1 LTMMRP
7 MKTTRFIVLLAL
19 GTLFSACGPTE
30 ASVKEEITAANHCE
44 VDTDCASAGT
54 KCPFGCSIPVNK
66 SEVARIKQLLDDF
79 GETNCQYD
87 CINVT
92 GFACQ
97 SKVCVAK
104 TGP

>member
-1 LTMMRP
+1 
-7 MKTTRFIVLLAL
+7 MKTPQFIILSALVALL
-19 GTLFSACGPTE
+19 SACGPTE
-30 ASVKEEITAANHCE
+30 ASVKEEIARANHCE

-66 SEVARIKQLLDDF
+66 SEVARIKELLDDF
-79 GETNCQYD
+79 GDETCQYD

-92 GFACQ
+92 GFTCQ
-97 SKVCVAK
+97 NKVCVAT

>member
-1 LTMMRP
+1 
-7 MKTTRFIVLLAL
+7 MKTTRFIILLAL
-19 GTLFSACGPTE
+19 FALPSACGPSE
-30 ASVKEEITAANHCE
+30 ASVREEITAANHCE

-79 GETNCQYD
+79 GDETCVYD

-92 GFACQ
+92 GFACTN
-97 SKVCVAK
+97 KVCVAK